1 MSQRKFY
8 VDDADGGGKTL
19 VATFTLRDG
28 EVAIHYTKPEY
39 AKLYSFNRIYSDGA
53 GALTPSSGAAFMS
66 ALDELRMSF
75 GWIERS
81 A

>member
-1 MSQRKFY
+1 MSSRKFY
-8 VDDADGGGKTL
+8 VDDVAGGGKTL

-28 EVAIHYTKPEY
+28 EVAISYARPSY
-39 AKLYSFNRIYSDGA
+39 AKLYSFNRIYSDGS
-53 GALTPSSGAAFMS
+53 GVLTPASGAAFMS
-66 ALDELRMSF
+66 ALDKLQMSF